1 MKRKTLYILW
11 GAMYALCAG
20 FSFLP
25 DPVGVVRGAL
35 FVLSL
40 GFFVPPCLLIYQAVY
55 QRHRQTVVVI
65 RNLSIA
71 SLALTV
77 VMLMLTVLAVAGRAK
92 DALGWILQVLLI
104 LVSTPM
110 LCSGVWVVSLFL
122 WAMLLMVCLHLL
134 KDPEKKK
141 K

>member
-11 GAMYALCAG
+11 LIMYALCAG
-20 FSFLP
+20 LSFLP

-40 GFFVPPCLLIYQAVY
+40 GFFVPPCLLIYQAVG
-55 QRHRQTVVVI
+55 QRHRETVETI
-65 RNLSIA
+65 RNLSLM
-71 SLALTV
+71 SLVLTLV
-77 VMLMLTVLAVAGRAK
+77 LLVLTVLAVGGRAK

-110 LCSGVWVVSLFL
+110 ICSGVWFVSLFL

-134 KDPEKKK
+134 KDPTKKK